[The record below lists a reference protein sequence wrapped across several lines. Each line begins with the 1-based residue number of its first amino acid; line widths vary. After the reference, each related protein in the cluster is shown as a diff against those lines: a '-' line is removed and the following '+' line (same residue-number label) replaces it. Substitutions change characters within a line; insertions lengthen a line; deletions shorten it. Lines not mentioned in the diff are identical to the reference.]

1 MLFCLF
7 VALIASRK
15 DLIISSLCL
24 CLCLCHAFVASF
36 FLINRPWSSSSSSF
50 SSSSS
55 SSDDSPFIVLFLRL
69 SGVGVCEVVVTSG
82 APCYGRLLKSG
93 HYREGFL
100 VQDIC
105 RGGLLCLVALIR
117 KSPSFIEAAEV
128 VVVV

>member
-7 VALIASRK
+7 VALIVSRK
-15 DLIISSLCL
+15 DLIISSLSL
-24 CLCLCHAFVASF
+24 SVSLMLLLRLF
-36 FLINRPWSSSSSSF
+36 FLINRPWSSPSSSF

-55 SSDDSPFIVLFLRL
+55 SSDDSSFIVLFLRL

-93 HYREGFL
+93 HYREGFS

-128 VVVV
+128 VVV

>member
-7 VALIASRK
+7 VALIVSRK
-15 DLIISSLCL
+15 DLIISRLSLSVSL
-24 CLCLCHAFVASF
+24 MLLLRLF
-36 FLINRPWSSSSSSF
+36 FLINRPWSSPSSSF

-55 SSDDSPFIVLFLRL
+55 SSDDSSFIVLFLRL

-93 HYREGFL
+93 HYREGFS

-117 KSPSFIEAAEV
+117 KSPSFIKAAEV
-128 VVVV
+128 VVV

>member
-7 VALIASRK
+7 VALIVSRK
-15 DLIISSLCL
+15 DLIISSLSL
-24 CLCLCHAFVASF
+24 SVSLMLLLRLF
-36 FLINRPWSSSSSSF
+36 FLINRPWSSPSSSF

-55 SSDDSPFIVLFLRL
+55 SSDDSSFIVLFLRL

-82 APCYGRLLKSG
+82 APYHGRLLKSG
-93 HYREGFL
+93 HYREGFS

-117 KSPSFIEAAEV
+117 KSPSFIKAAEV
-128 VVVV
+128 VVV

>member
-7 VALIASRK
+7 VALIVSRK
-15 DLIISSLCL
+15 DLIISSLSL
-24 CLCLCHAFVASF
+24 SLSLMLLLRLF
-36 FLINRPWSSSSSSF
+36 FLINRPWSSPSSSF

-55 SSDDSPFIVLFLRL
+55 SSDDSSFIVLFLRL

-82 APCYGRLLKSG
+82 APCYGRLLKCG
-93 HYREGFL
+93 HYREGFS

-117 KSPSFIEAAEV
+117 KSTSFIEAAEV
-128 VVVV
+128 VVV

>member
-7 VALIASRK
+7 VALIVSRK
-15 DLIISSLCL
+15 DLIISRLSLSVSL
-24 CLCLCHAFVASF
+24 MLLLRLF
-36 FLINRPWSSSSSSF
+36 FLINRPWSSPSSSF

-55 SSDDSPFIVLFLRL
+55 SSDDSSFIVLFLRL

-93 HYREGFL
+93 HYREGFS

-128 VVVV
+128 LVV

>member
-1 MLFCLF
+1 
-7 VALIASRK
+7 
-15 DLIISSLCL
+15 
-24 CLCLCHAFVASF
+24 
-36 FLINRPWSSSSSSF
+36 
-50 SSSSS
+50 
-55 SSDDSPFIVLFLRL
+55 LFLRL

>member
-7 VALIASRK
+7 VALIVSRK
-15 DLIISSLCL
+15 DLIISRLSLSVSL
-24 CLCLCHAFVASF
+24 MLLLRLF
-36 FLINRPWSSSSSSF
+36 FLINRPWSSPSSSF

-55 SSDDSPFIVLFLRL
+55 SSDDSSFIVLFLRL

-82 APCYGRLLKSG
+82 APYHGRLLKSG
-93 HYREGFL
+93 HYREGFS

-105 RGGLLCLVALIR
+105 RGGLLCPVALIR

-128 VVVV
+128 VVV

>member
-7 VALIASRK
+7 VALIVSRK
-15 DLIISSLCL
+15 DLIISRLSLCVSL
-24 CLCLCHAFVASF
+24 MLLLRLF
-36 FLINRPWSSSSSSF
+36 FLINRPWSSPSSSF

-55 SSDDSPFIVLFLRL
+55 SSDDSSFIVLFLRL

-93 HYREGFL
+93 HYREGFS

-128 VVVV
+128 LVV